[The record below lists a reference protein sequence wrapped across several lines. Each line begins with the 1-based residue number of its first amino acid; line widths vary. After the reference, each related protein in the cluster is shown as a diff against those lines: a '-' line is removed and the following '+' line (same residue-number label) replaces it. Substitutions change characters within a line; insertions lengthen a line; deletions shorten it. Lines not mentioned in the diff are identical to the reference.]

1 MTLRRPVRTLAARL
15 EDAGRLHDRIVSMAR
30 QPGRRTIY
38 AARAGVSS
46 RPARVATMVALPAIG
61 TVATIGV
68 SDRARR
74 QLAMIRRMSRSS

>member
-1 MTLRRPVRTLAARL
+1 MRLRRPACTLSARL
-15 EDAGRLHDRIVSMAR
+15 EDAGRLCDGIAPLAW
-30 QPGRRTIY
+30 QPGCQAIY
-38 AARAGVSS
+38 AARGGSTS
-46 RPARVATMVALPAIG
+46 RPARAATMVALPAIG